1 MYIISIPK
9 VFKPTNQRNCYFLKF
24 WVSLQFTV
32 QYYLSP
38 CYYWKLSY
46 ANVRIKKYY
55 EKENKTNATSKKMC
69 LVTKNDTLHKS

>member
-24 WVSLQFTV
+24 LGIITIYSPILSFSL
-32 QYYLSP
+32 LLLEI
-38 CYYWKLSY
+38 KLY
-46 ANVRIKKYY
+46 KCKTKKYY

-69 LVTKNDTLHKS
+69 LVNKNDTLH